1 MQLIWVSGPTARV
14 FTLSITRG
22 KVLLALAA
30 TVVVLLLL
38 GGVFQLVGLRVA
50 VAHVPALAQTVG
62 GVASL
67 EAQQRLEADYNARL
81 VALQQQLGQTVER
94 LQQMESHRQ
103 AFFARIGL
111 GSLTQPLAPT
121 ADKSQGRG
129 GPFKALPAAG
139 VPIPQQL
146 SDAARA
152 LAQVQGAVAQ
162 THAAWSRQQ
171 SRLEAVPLAL
181 PIQDDF
187 RLTSGFGVRAD
198 PMTHQPSLHEGID
211 FVAPVS
217 TPVVATAPGEVVVA
231 RYSGAY
237 GNLVEVA
244 HAEGFVTRYA
254 HLQTLLVQPGDR
266 LRAGDRLGLL
276 GNTGRSTSA
285 HLHYEV
291 LYRGQ
296 PMHPVTAM
304 QAWSRS

>member
-1 MQLIWVSGPTARV
+1 MQVIWVSGPTARV
-14 FTLSITRG
+14 ITLSITRR

-30 TVVVLLLL
+30 TAVVLLLL
-38 GGVFQLVGLRVA
+38 GGVFQLIGLRVA
-50 VAHVPALAQTVG
+50 VDHVPALAQTVG

-67 EAQQRLEADYNARL
+67 EAQQRLEADYSARL
-81 VALQQQLGQTVER
+81 AALQQQLGQTLER

-111 GSLTQPLAPT
+111 GMLVQPLTPAT
-121 ADKSQGRG
+121 DKSQGRG
-129 GPFKALPAAG
+129 GPLKPLPEAGAALG
-139 VPIPQQL
+139 PQL
-146 SDAARA
+146 ADATRA
-152 LAQVQGAVAQ
+152 LAQVQGSVAQ
-162 THAAWSRQQ
+162 TQAAWSRQQ
-171 SRLEAVPLAL
+171 SRLERLPLAL

-296 PMHPVTAM
+296 PMHPVTAV